1 MAAGIWYKFDEKRE
15 YMDQVIIRDLLVR
28 GVIGIT
34 ARERERPQDILINA
48 VLFTDIARAAETDN
62 IADCVDYSK
71 VAKKLTAHAESVG
84 RNTVEALVADL
95 ARLCLEE
102 PGVQGVRIRVEKPG
116 AVRFARSV
124 GVEIERF
131 HTP

>member
-1 MAAGIWYKFDEKRE
+1 MDE
-15 YMDQVIIRDLLVR
+15 VIIKDLLVR
-28 GVIGIT
+28 GIIGIT
-34 ARERERPQDILINA
+34 ERERERPQDILIN
-48 VLFTDIARAAETDN
+48 VILYTDISQAAQTDQ

-84 RNTVEALVADL
+84 RQTVEALVTDL

-102 PGVQGVRIRVEKPG
+102 NGVQGVRIRVEKPG
-116 AVRFARSV
+116 AVRFAHSV

-131 HTP
+131 RQS